1 VHESP
6 EPAKVEE
13 FAELSSALGYP
24 LEKHKGLYRP
34 KDFQVFV
41 RRMEGK
47 PEQKYLVYLMLR
59 SFMQARYSEENLGHF
74 GLAAGAYTHFT
85 SPIRRYPDLVV
96 HRLLKSLIDN
106 NPAALKA
113 DDATDRFR
121 KIAQHTSSR
130 ERVAEEAE
138 REIEKILKA
147 RFMQD
152 KVGMEFDGTIVSV
165 NRQGFYVELIEHYVE
180 GFVPFRA
187 LIEDD
192 YRYSEKEHALVGR
205 RGRHRYSPGSRL
217 RVRLDNVDMESAR
230 LLFSVGQ
237 DDRRRTSSQRPEIL

>member
-1 VHESP
+1 M
-6 EPAKVEE
+6 EE
-13 FAELSSALGYP
+13 FADLSGALGYP

-47 PEQKYLVYLMLR
+47 PEQKYLVYQMLR

-96 HRLLKSLIDN
+96 HRLLKSLMD
-106 NPAALKA
+106 AAPTTLKRE
-113 DDATDRFR
+113 DAQERYR
-121 KIAQHTSSR
+121 EIAQHTSAR
-130 ERVAEEAE
+130 ERIADEAE

-152 KVGMEFDGTIVSV
+152 KIGLEFDGTIVSV
-165 NRQGFYVELIEHYVE
+165 NRQGLYVELIEHYVE
-180 GFVPFRA
+180 GFVPFNA

-192 YRYSEKEHALVGR
+192 YRYSERDHALIGR

-217 RVRLDNVDMESAR
+217 KVRLDNVDMESAR
-230 LLFSVGQ
+230 LLFSVCE
-237 DDRRRTSSQRPEIL
+237 R